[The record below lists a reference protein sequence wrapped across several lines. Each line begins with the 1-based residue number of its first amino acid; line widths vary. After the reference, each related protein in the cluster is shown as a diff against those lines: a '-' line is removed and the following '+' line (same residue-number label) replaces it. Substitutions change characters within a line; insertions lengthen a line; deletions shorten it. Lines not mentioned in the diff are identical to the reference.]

1 MRYENLAGPKWTEI
15 GDWPNISIKTS
26 CVNWIIERAGE
37 PVASGGE
44 SDHNTHQNC
53 PYDPGTFA
61 TKIRKGWLKHIETQ
75 ESWDDMGRF
84 YQKMGC

>member
-1 MRYENLAGPKWTEI
+1 MIYENLAGPKWTEI

-61 TKIRKGWLKHIETQ
+61 TKRMAET
-75 ESWDDMGRF
+75 
-84 YQKMGC
+84 C